1 LAEIDSPELLSAFD
15 TLLMPE
21 TVHEEVEADGVPDGL
36 PELSYELIGADE
48 KRVVF

>member
-1 LAEIDSPELLSAFD
+1 
-15 TLLMPE
+15 MPE